1 MGTKRAVMDHPEP
14 WEVAAA
20 REHGAMDALAMVI
33 LVAGA
38 LVWALVPSARLVA
51 LTGLRL
57 GVAAILAASAAL
69 ASGVVAQALAF
80 GAHGFLFLALFSV
93 AGHLE
98 AMTLGPIVDRIA
110 GKDAKP

>member
-1 MGTKRAVMDHPEP
+1 MMDHPEP

-20 REHGAMDALAMVI
+20 REHGAVDALAMAI
-33 LVAGA
+33 LAAGA
-38 LVWALVPSARLVA
+38 LVWALIPPARLVA